1 MDFAKLLVATP
12 EVNPNN
18 RKALTIPVLNPFDTY
33 GRVFFFSWFGFMLAF
48 LSWYAFPPLLT
59 VTIRDDLDMSQ
70 TQIANSN
77 IIALLA
83 TLLVRLVCGPLCDR
97 FGPRLV
103 FIGLLLVGSIPTA
116 MAGLVTSP
124 QGLIA
129 LRFFIGILGGTFVP
143 CQVWCTGFFDKKI
156 VGTANSLAAGLGNA
170 GGGITY
176 FVMPAIFDSLVRDQ
190 GLTAHKAW
198 RVAYIVPFIL
208 IVAAALGMIF
218 TCDDTPTGKWS
229 ERHIWMKEETQT
241 GSKGN
246 IVDLSSGPGSGAQS
260 SRPSGPPS
268 IIANVIFDVEKKG
281 TETPLEPQSQAIGQL
296 GALRTDAV
304 ASPSRKEALNV
315 IFSLA
320 TMAVAIPYACSFGS
334 ELAINSILGDYY
346 DKNFPY
352 MGQTQTGKWAAM
364 FGFLNIVCR
373 PAGGFLADLL
383 YRKTNTPWAK
393 KLLLS
398 FLGVVMGAFMIA
410 MGLSDPKSEATMFG
424 LTAGLAFF
432 LESCNGAIFALVP
445 HVHPYANG
453 IVSGMVGGFGNLGG
467 IIFAVIFRYS
477 HHDYARGIWILG
489 VISMAVYISVSW
501 IRPVPKIQMRE

>member
-1 MDFAKLLVATP
+1 MEFVKLMVASP

-18 RKALTIPVLNPFDTY
+18 RKALSIPVLNPFDTY

-59 VTIRDDLDMSQ
+59 VTIRDDLNMSQ

-116 MAGLVTSP
+116 MAGLVTTP

-176 FVMPAIFDSLVRDQ
+176 FVMPAIFDSLVHDQ
-190 GLTAHKAW
+190 GLPAHKAW
-198 RVAYIVPFIL
+198 RVAYVMPFIL
-208 IVAAALGMIF
+208 IVTAALGMLF

-229 ERHIWMKEETQT
+229 ERHIWMKEETANT
-241 GSKGN
+241 SKGN
-246 IVDLSSGPGSGAQS
+246 IIDLSSSTSGAQS
-260 SRPSGPPS
+260 SRPS
-268 IIANVIFDVEKKG
+268 ITNIMTDIEKKG
-281 TETPLEPQSQAIGQL
+281 AQTPNPMESQSQALGQL
-296 GALRTDAV
+296 DALRTDAV
-304 ASPSRKEALNV
+304 ASPSLKEALNV
-315 IFSLA
+315 VFSLA

-352 MGQTQTGKWAAM
+352 MGQTKTGEWAAM
-364 FGFLNIVCR
+364 FGFLNIICR
-373 PAGGFLADLL
+373 PAGGFLADFL
-383 YRKTNTPWAK
+383 YRKTDTPWAK

-489 VISMAVYISVSW
+489 VISIAVHLSVSW
-501 IRPVPKIQMRE
+501 VRPVPKSQMRE

>member
-1 MDFAKLLVATP
+1 
-12 EVNPNN
+12 
-18 RKALTIPVLNPFDTY
+18 
-33 GRVFFFSWFGFMLAF
+33 
-48 LSWYAFPPLLT
+48 
-59 VTIRDDLDMSQ
+59 
-70 TQIANSN
+70 
-77 IIALLA
+77 
-83 TLLVRLVCGPLCDR
+83 
-97 FGPRLV
+97 
-103 FIGLLLVGSIPTA
+103 
-116 MAGLVTSP
+116 
-124 QGLIA
+124 
-129 LRFFIGILGGTFVP
+129 
-143 CQVWCTGFFDKKI
+143 
-156 VGTANSLAAGLGNA
+156 
-170 GGGITY
+170 
-176 FVMPAIFDSLVRDQ
+176 MPAIFDSLVRDQ
-190 GLTAHKAW
+190 GLPAHKAW

-208 IVAAALGMIF
+208 IVAAALGMLF

-241 GSKGN
+241 ASKGN
-246 IVDLSSGPGSGAQS
+246 IVDLSSGAQS

-268 IIANVIFDVEKKG
+268 IIAYAIPDVEKKG

-296 GALRTDAV
+296 DAFRADAV
-304 ASPSRKEALNV
+304 ASPSRKEAFNV

-320 TMAVAIPYACSFGS
+320 TMAVAVPYACSFGS

-352 MGQTQTGKWAAM
+352 MGQTQTGEWAAM

-373 PAGGFLADLL
+373 PAGGFLADFL

-432 LESCNGAIFALVP
+432 LESCNGAIFSLVP

-453 IVSGMVGGFGNLGG
+453 MLFPTLRSTLKNEIQVTNSYRDCLRHGRWVREPRRYHLRHHLPLQSPRLRAWHLDSRCYFYGRVYLCLLGSACAEKSDEGVVDRLIGF
-467 IIFAVIFRYS
+467 S
-477 HHDYARGIWILG
+477 RG
-489 VISMAVYISVSW
+489 V
-501 IRPVPKIQMRE
+501 